1 MILSFCEILISPEYL
16 CCMEGILKTNYFYV
30 RKSQLHDGRQLA
42 EEMLG
47 DRGPQRQLAINA
59 PCSSAQS

>member
-47 DRGPQRQLAINA
+47 DRGTTKAAINA